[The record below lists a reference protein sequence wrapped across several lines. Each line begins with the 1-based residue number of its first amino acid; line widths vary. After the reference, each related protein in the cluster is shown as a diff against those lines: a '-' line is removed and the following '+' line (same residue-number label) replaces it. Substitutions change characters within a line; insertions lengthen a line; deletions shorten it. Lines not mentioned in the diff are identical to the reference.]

1 MLRAISIPPATVSWR
16 DGQES
21 GPRFCCMSPR
31 CSAQSYMC
39 EPTRLPRFFIARV
52 TEAVMS
58 AITDVGGGWVGFWGV
73 IEHNLLPS
81 KSRRTP

>member
-1 MLRAISIPPATVSWR
+1 
-16 DGQES
+16 
-21 GPRFCCMSPR
+21 
-31 CSAQSYMC
+31 MC
-39 EPTRLPRFFIARV
+39 ERTRLPRFFNAPV

-73 IEHNLLPS
+73 IEHNLLPF